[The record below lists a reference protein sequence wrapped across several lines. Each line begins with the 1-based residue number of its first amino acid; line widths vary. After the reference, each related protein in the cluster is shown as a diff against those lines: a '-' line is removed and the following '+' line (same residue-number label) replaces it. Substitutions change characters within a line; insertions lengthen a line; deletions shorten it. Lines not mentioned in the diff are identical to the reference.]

1 MIPHEMLGLVTFFS
15 IGVLLMMIRVK
26 SKDILEAPKPSNIR
40 NLIGLTVVL
49 INLIWLFVEYFR

>member
-1 MIPHEMLGLVTFFS
+1 
-15 IGVLLMMIRVK
+15 MMIRVK